1 MRGRRVLALVALV
14 GGCVAASA
22 AVDATPLV
30 TATLRSGAFD
40 PPRSA
45 PEFAL
50 SAATGAEFRLSRH
63 LGKVVVLT
71 FGYSSCPDVC
81 PTVLAELARVRER
94 LGGAADRVQ
103 VVYVSVDPERDTPT
117 RLRGFTEQFDKTF
130 LGLSGSM
137 DQLTPV
143 WKAYGVSV
151 VRRDLPGS
159 NPPIYLIHHSA
170 SVFLIDAAG
179 RLRVMAPFGTP
190 SDDLL
195 HDIRLL
201 LKEIAATGAMAQEA
215 AIVLEKP
222 WVRRATA
229 MPDAK
234 PGAPSTAGGYVTVV
248 NRGKTPDALIS
259 ATADVA
265 ERVEVHE
272 TRNMS
277 GMMMMEKVARVEL
290 APGSRVELKPGS
302 YHLMLIGL
310 KRSLKPG
317 ETVNLTL
324 EFERA
329 GRISTRAEVR

>member
-1 MRGRRVLALVALV
+1 
-14 GGCVAASA
+14 
-22 AVDATPLV
+22 
-30 TATLRSGAFD
+30 
-40 PPRSA
+40 
-45 PEFAL
+45 
-50 SAATGAEFRLSRH
+50 
-63 LGKVVVLT
+63 
-71 FGYSSCPDVC
+71 
-81 PTVLAELARVRER
+81 VLAELAQVRER
-94 LGGAADRVQ
+94 LGGAARRVQ
-103 VVYVSVDPERDTPT
+103 VVYISVDPERDTPA
-117 RLRGFTEQFDKTF
+117 RLRGFTEQFDRTF
-130 LGLSGSM
+130 LGLTAPM
-137 DQLTPV
+137 DQLAPV

-151 VRRDLPGS
+151 ARRELPGS
-159 NPPIYLIHHSA
+159 KPPTYLVHHAA

-190 SDDLL
+190 SDDVL

-201 LKEIAATGAMAQEA
+201 LEEIVATGAMAQEA

-222 WVRRATA
+222 WVRRAAA

-234 PGAPSTAGGYVTVV
+234 PGAPSTAGGYLTVV
-248 NRGKTPDALIS
+248 NRGKVPDALIS

-290 APGSRVELKPGS
+290 APGARVELKPGS

-317 ETVNLTL
+317 EAVNLTL

-329 GRISTRAEVR
+329 GRITTRAEVR